1 MFFVFCNFFCA
12 TFVLLNLLKS
22 PSVYRHSC
30 SRAFECLL
38 IFWPPRSPFISTAA
52 YHTKLSLS
60 SMRHTYA
67 RSVDTSALHMKLS
80 NHLWP
85 RFKTHSL
92 SLFISFSSFIS
103 LCLFMHLSD
112 CLNQSV
118 FNLFHYYYKTIHSSY
133 SSEYVNGILKYVV
146 LPTSALACLCLTF
159 MFYIHLC
166 TSLSFFFYLSFS
178 LFFSLSLSFS
188 LFRSLSLNL
197 FLSFFSNSSL
207 YRRANS

>member
-1 MFFVFCNFFCA
+1 MSSVKCHHGKLYEIMIMIFLFFSFFCNFFCA

-85 RFKTHSL
+85 RFKTL
-92 SLFISFSSFIS
+92 
-103 LCLFMHLSD
+103 
-112 CLNQSV
+112 
-118 FNLFHYYYKTIHSSY
+118 
-133 SSEYVNGILKYVV
+133 
-146 LPTSALACLCLTF
+146 
-159 MFYIHLC
+159 
-166 TSLSFFFYLSFS
+166 
-178 LFFSLSLSFS
+178 SLSLSLS
-188 LFRSLSLNL
+188 HPLFHYVCLCICLI
-197 FLSFFSNSSL
+197 
-207 YRRANS
+207 A